1 MMRLRRPFPP
11 SPLPPGPGSAAGL
24 HGLTPA
30 AIGVLLALG
39 GLGAPAALAQSE
51 SYLLGPG
58 SNIGPSTRIRPV
70 DCVTAAD
77 GSVTCKTVI
86 ENSPSDTPARPEV
99 SPFKN

>member
-1 MMRLRRPFPP
+1 
-11 SPLPPGPGSAAGL
+11 
-24 HGLTPA
+24 
-30 AIGVLLALG
+30 
-39 GLGAPAALAQSE
+39 
-51 SYLLGPG
+51 
-58 SNIGPSTRIRPV
+58 V